1 MKTKFIIGLLLIIG
15 LAECEKNLNQAPISQ
30 ASAANFFRNT
40 ADFEQAVNGIYQALH
55 NIPNTYDYS
64 IRQNEL
70 AEVRSDNIYSPGT
83 SGVRDWLPINN
94 FDKTLATNPNI
105 NALWSDNFNGIL
117 RANTVLDKLNP
128 EVVPDNATRDRIEGE
143 AKFFR
148 AFFYFDL
155 VRYVGKV
162 PIFDHVATPSEALT
176 IPRSPVA
183 DVYNLIISD
192 LQTAITKLPVTYPA
206 AQKGKVRA
214 DAAKGILALVYLTRS
229 GPNYGIEGP
238 GMATTELT
246 QALTLLNEIIVSVR
260 YSLQAT
266 YAAVFSYTN
275 ENNSEIIFDMQS
287 MDIGTTANA
296 GVGTE
301 LPCWQYEGP
310 YGAKFLGFAGG
321 VDVDGAKVPSNNLRS
336 SFEAADV
343 RDDFSILPSYTDLNN
358 NLQNRAQFIKFL
370 DLGKKPL
377 IRFNFAV
384 NFPILR
390 YADVLLMKAEAI
402 LRGASG
408 GTQAEVDALVK
419 QIRDRAG
426 LSGSVWTNVTLD
438 QLLAERRREF
448 MGEGKRWHDLVRTGK
463 VLTVM
468 AAFDASDDVTNKM
481 NPITPNDIIYPIP
494 FNQLSVSPGLYTQ
507 NPGY

>member
-1 MKTKFIIGLLLIIG
+1 MKKNFILYIMLSCVFT
-15 LAECEKNLNQAPISQ
+15 ACEKKLAQVPISQ
-30 ASAANFFRNT
+30 PSADNFFRNT
-40 ADFEQAVNGIYQALH
+40 ADFQQAISGIYQALH
-55 NIPNTYDYS
+55 NVPNTYDYS
-64 IRQNEL
+64 VRQNEL

-105 NALWSDNFNGIL
+105 NGLWIDNFNGIL
-117 RANTVLDKLNP
+117 RANIVLDKLNATL
-128 EVVPDNATRDRIEGE
+128 VPDNATRDRMEGE
-143 AKFFR
+143 AKFLR

-162 PIFDHVATPSEALT
+162 PIFDHVATPTEALT

-192 LQTAITKLPVTYPA
+192 LQTAILKLPATYVA
-206 AQKGKVRA
+206 ADKGRA
-214 DAAKGILALVYLTRS
+214 RSDAAKGILALVYLTRS

-238 GMATTELT
+238 GLAMNEYS
-246 QALTLLNEIIVSVR
+246 QALTLLNDIITSAR

-266 YAAVFSYTN
+266 YASVFSYTN
-275 ENNSEIIFDMQS
+275 ENNSEVIFDMQS
-287 MDIGTTANA
+287 VDPGTTANA

-301 LPCWQYEGP
+301 LPSWMYEGA
-310 YGAKFLGFAGG
+310 YGQRYLGFAGG
-321 VDVDGAKVPSNNLRS
+321 VDGDGAKVPSNSLRS
-336 SFEAADV
+336 TFEVADV
-343 RDDFSILPSYTDLNN
+343 RDDFSILPNYTDLNG

-370 DLGKKPL
+370 DLTKKPL
-377 IRFNFAV
+377 IRFNFSI
-384 NFPILR
+384 NYPILR
-390 YADVLLMKAEAI
+390 YADILLMKAEAI
-402 LRGASG
+402 LRSGSG

-419 QIRDRAG
+419 QVRDRAG
-426 LSGSVWTNVTLD
+426 LTGTVWSNVTLD

-448 MGEGKRWHDLVRTGK
+448 MAEGKRWHDLVRTGK
-463 VLTVM
+463 VLTAM

-481 NPITPNDIIYPIP
+481 NPTTANDIIYPIP